1 MMFSEEDINFGKGVD
16 SMMYTEKGGNMVN
29 ENINLMRE
37 VIIEWYI
44 KSKYIEGMAIVCLN
58 IQRMAII
65 ERSEHETLV
74 VLTTPS
80 KLRGKS

>member
-1 MMFSEEDINFGKGVD
+1 MFSEEDINFGKVVD
-16 SMMYTEKGGNMVN
+16 SMMYTEKGGNNVN
-29 ENINLMRE
+29 EKIILMRE

-44 KSKYIEGMAIVCLN
+44 KSKCIKGMDIMYLN
-58 IQRMAII
+58 MQRMAII

-74 VLTTPS
+74 ALTTPS

>member
-1 MMFSEEDINFGKGVD
+1 MFSEEDMNFGKVVD
-16 SMMYTEKGGNMVN
+16 GMMCTEKSGNNVN
-29 ENINLMRE
+29 EKINLMRE

-44 KSKYIEGMAIVCLN
+44 KRKCIKGMDIMCLN

-65 ERSEHETLV
+65 ERSEHETLFAP
-74 VLTTPS
+74 TTPS